1 MPSLVPGE
9 PGPEQDLEKLPRT
22 GFLQEIPTSRHDLLY
37 PSEAPWRESHGF
49 TDDVRPADPGT
60 PPRGSSAAARV
71 TSTWPHRSHADSRGA
86 ARRPA
91 NLHQLDRNQSAHWRR
106 CKYFNVL
113 TVSPL
118 VCVRN
123 LNKSGLTRRRTEI
136 RYWAKDAAA
145 LFAGKAPGGDVVVPA
160 RPRPPSSLW
169 GPPLAPAPAPRASPM
184 PQRHPPSRE
193 EAGSRLSRS
202 LQGERSCG
210 TAPAGPSPTGK
221 PRLGTWVVARGTK
234 PGS

>member
-1 MPSLVPGE
+1 MCVSACVWQTLGSVLVVARSGGVWKRSPSRWERWPRWTRHSARSPPLPDLTDCERVRVPSWPDPSARVVPSLVPGE

-60 PPRGSSAAARV
+60 PSRGNSAAARL

-106 CKYFNVL
+106 CKYFNIL
-113 TVSPL
+113 TISL
-118 VCVRN
+118 
-123 LNKSGLTRRRTEI
+123 
-136 RYWAKDAAA
+136 
-145 LFAGKAPGGDVVVPA
+145 LFAFV
-160 RPRPPSSLW
+160 
-169 GPPLAPAPAPRASPM
+169 
-184 PQRHPPSRE
+184 
-193 EAGSRLSRS
+193 
-202 LQGERSCG
+202 
-210 TAPAGPSPTGK
+210 T
-221 PRLGTWVVARGTK
+221 
-234 PGS
+234 